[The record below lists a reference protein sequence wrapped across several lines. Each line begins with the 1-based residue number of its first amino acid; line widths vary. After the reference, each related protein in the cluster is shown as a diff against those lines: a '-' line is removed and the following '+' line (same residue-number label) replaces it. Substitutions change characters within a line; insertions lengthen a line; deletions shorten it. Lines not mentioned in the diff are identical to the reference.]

1 MASIKCR
8 KCGNVLHFNP
18 DATKVI
24 CNKCG
29 SGYVL
34 QKKSNS
40 ASNKTQINRRSLS
53 SKSYNNRPI
62 KLFILLLIALIT
74 IGIVI
79 IVSRSA
85 DAGKTGGNKQDP
97 SKVTDIE
104 QSTKDVTTK
113 DQSDDTTDDT
123 TKESADDTTVS
134 TPPISQQPTE
144 VIPTFNADLS
154 EYEKYMNPTGKDRDA
169 YLILVNPDNPLTAN
183 DVPTD
188 LVSVKSTRK
197 DGRATQKL
205 REYAAKALEALM
217 LEAEAQGVI
226 KTNTPS
232 GYPLSVMSAYRTY
245 EYQNQLFNTYVN
257 QEMSSKG
264 ISREKAEA
272 IVVTYSCRAGTS
284 EHQTA
289 LCVDMHTLWSA
300 GVAFKNEAEAKWLA
314 ENSYKFGF
322 ILRFPEDKTDITK
335 ITYEPWHFRYVGRYH
350 ATKMHDLDMCLE
362 EYTEYLK
369 KNG

>member
-1 MASIKCR
+1 MATFKCK
-8 KCGNVLHFNP
+8 KCGTVLSFNP
-18 DATKVI
+18 NATKVI

-34 QKKSNS
+34 QKNPKTTNN
-40 ASNKTQINRRSLS
+40 APNKTSVNRKRTSPEN
-53 SKSYNNRPI
+53 YNNRPI

-85 DAGKTGGNKQDP
+85 DAGKTDGNKHNP
-97 SKVTDIE
+97 STSSEIEESTDNKVTEE
-104 QSTKDVTTK
+104 QTNEVT
-113 DQSDDTTDDT
+113 
-123 TKESADDTTVS
+123 ADTTVA
-134 TPPISQQPTE
+134 TPPVTQQPTE
-144 VIPTFNADLS
+144 VIPTFTADLS
-154 EYEKYMNPTGKDRDA
+154 AYEDYMNPKGHERDN
-169 YLILVNPDNPLTAN
+169 YLILVNPDNPLTAS

-217 LEAEAQGVI
+217 IEAKAQGVI

-289 LCVDMHTLWSA
+289 LCVDMHTLSSA
-300 GVAFKNEAEAKWLA
+300 GVAFKNEAEAKWLE
-314 ENSYKFGF
+314 ENCYKFGF

-350 ATKMHDLDMCLE
+350 ATKMHELDMCLE

-369 KNG
+369 KNS